1 MDTKTLIGKSNY
13 LFLIN
18 DSNKELIVG
27 CNNLNLVQ
35 TKNLNSFKFDKF
47 LLTVIPNKSLIY
59 KKYLPDNYN
68 VKYRPGFDA
77 YSKVLNNKIIDAYNV
92 LKNEEDVYY
101 KTDTHINLK
110 GSLIV
115 YKYFIQE
122 LNKIYNLDIIPKELT
137 ISSKKCILTNLN
149 LGLGDL
155 LWKQN
160 LGDQNVEN
168 HEDTFYYSN
177 EVDYIYCT
185 HVIKKH
191 DNIRILTKN
200 GLIDQNEILINSTI
214 DWNIISKYIL
224 YQKNISN
231 NNLKVIIFYDSLLIP
246 SLSLY
251 MELFEI
257 VYMIKDNYNN
267 EIINIIKPDY
277 VFEFRVERFLV

>member
-257 VYMIKDNYNN
+257 VYMIKDNNNN

>member
-1 MDTKTLIGKSNY
+1 MQKTLIGKSNY

-59 KKYLPDNYN
+59 KKYLPDSYN
-68 VKYRPGFDA
+68 VKYRPGFYA

-110 GSLIV
+110 GSFIV

-137 ISSKKCILTNLN
+137 ISSKKCILTELK

-155 LWKQN
+155 LWKDN

-177 EVDYIYCT
+177 EIEYIYCT
-185 HVIKKH
+185 HVIKKD
-191 DNIRILTKN
+191 DNIRILNKN
-200 GLIDQNEILINSTI
+200 SLIDQNEILINSTI

-224 YQKNISN
+224 YQKNITN
-231 NNLKVIIFYDSLLIP
+231 NKLKVIIFYDSLLIP

-257 VYMIKDNYNN
+257 VYMIKDIYNN

>member
-1 MDTKTLIGKSNY
+1 MQKTLIGKSNY

-47 LLTVIPNKSLIY
+47 LLTIIPNNSLIY
-59 KKYLPDNYN
+59 KKYLPDSYN
-68 VKYRPGFDA
+68 VKYRPGFYA

-110 GSLIV
+110 GSFIV

-137 ISSKKCILTNLN
+137 ISSKKCILTELK

-155 LWKQN
+155 LWKDN

-177 EVDYIYCT
+177 EIEYIYCT
-185 HVIKKH
+185 HVIKKD
-191 DNIRILTKN
+191 DNIRILNKN
-200 GLIDQNEILINSTI
+200 SLIDQNEILINSTI

-224 YQKNISN
+224 YQKNITN
-231 NNLKVIIFYDSLLIP
+231 NKLKVIIFYDSLLIP

-257 VYMIKDNYNN
+257 VYMIKDIYNN